1 MNRKFLIL
9 LIVLL
14 TVFSLSGCSAGH
26 FVPGQYVIEES
37 RVDAISI
44 DVRDRRI
51 DVTVSEDDMI
61 HIEYFTSE
69 EETYGISVSDSG
81 VLTMKSVYNKDWMD
95 YIGSVKPSK
104 GNRVISVRIPE
115 CVLSSL
121 DISTTNETISVNDIS
136 VSDTMNLHSNGGNV
150 SFSDISVGKEVDLKT
165 KNGDIRGTIV
175 DDYENFTINCD
186 VKKGDSNIVD
196 RKGGEKTLNISCN
209 NGDVSINFI

>member
-1 MNRKFLIL
+1 MKGKFLIL

-37 RVDAISI
+37 RVDTINI

-51 DVTVSEDDMI
+51 DVT
-61 HIEYFTSE
+61 YFTSE

-121 DISTTNETISVNDIS
+121 DISTTNETISVNNIS
-136 VSDTMNLHSNGGNV
+136 VSDTLSLHSNGGDV
-150 SFSDISVGKEVDLKT
+150 RFSDISVGREANLKT
-165 KNGDIRGTIV
+165 KNGDIRGYIV

-186 VKKGDSNIVD
+186 VKKGDSNIGD
-196 RKGGEKTLNISCN
+196 RKGGVKTLNISCN
-209 NGDVSINFI
+209 NGDVSIDFI

>member
-1 MNRKFLIL
+1 M
-9 LIVLL
+9 L

-37 RVDAISI
+37 RVDTINI

-95 YIGSVKPSK
+95 YIGS
-104 GNRVISVRIPE
+104 
-115 CVLSSL
+115 
-121 DISTTNETISVNDIS
+121 DTISVNDIS
-136 VSDTMNLHSNGGNV
+136 VSDTINLHSNGGNV

-186 VKKGDSNIVD
+186 VKKGDSNIGD

>member
-1 MNRKFLIL
+1 MKGKFLIL

-37 RVDAISI
+37 RVDTINI
-44 DVRDRRI
+44 DVRDRPI

-121 DISTTNETISVNDIS
+121 DISTT
-136 VSDTMNLHSNGGNV
+136 
-150 SFSDISVGKEVDLKT
+150 
-165 KNGDIRGTIV
+165 
-175 DDYENFTINCD
+175 
-186 VKKGDSNIVD
+186 KKQYLLMTFPYQI
-196 RKGGEKTLNISCN
+196 L
-209 NGDVSINFI
+209 